1 MTKNTISSF
10 RRSKL
15 FYTSLMGMAYMFCGM
30 AQEKNDS
37 IVPIKE
43 SDFYEIKTVP
53 IPEGIVL
60 GVGGMALLP
69 NDKLAVST
77 RRGEVWT
84 ISNPYMKDGLSLI
97 HISEPTRRT
106 PI

>member
-15 FYTSLMGMAYMFCGM
+15 FYAFLMGTACTAFAF
-30 AQEKNDS
+30 AQEKKDS
-37 IVPIKE
+37 IAQPKE
-43 SDFYEIKTVP
+43 GDYYEIRTVP

-84 ISNPYMKDGLSLI
+84 ISDPYTVSYTHLTL
-97 HISEPTRRT
+97 PT
-106 PI
+106 IYS

>member
-30 AQEKNDS
+30 EEEKNDS

-84 ISNPYMKDGLSLI
+84 ISDPYTVSYTHLTL
-97 HISEPTRRT
+97 PT
-106 PI
+106 IYS